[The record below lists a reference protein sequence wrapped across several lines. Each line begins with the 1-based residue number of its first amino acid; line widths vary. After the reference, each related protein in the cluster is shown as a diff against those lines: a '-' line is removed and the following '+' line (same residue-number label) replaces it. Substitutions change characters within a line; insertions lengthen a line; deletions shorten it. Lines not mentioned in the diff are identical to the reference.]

1 MTPCFSAQHE
11 PTSEY
16 LSRVE
21 REEELTWL
29 RNQVKVR
36 KSLLV
41 FGPEGVGKSR
51 LLRSFVDLQP
61 LALYV
66 AQIRSPRE
74 LLLALLDALHSTARA
89 AKFPA
94 NFTALSTTSLK
105 GITQRALDTQPFMM
119 VLDQLN
125 GPSRVVTGLIKDLH
139 QHGRTP
145 VIFASRS
152 PHMEDIGTLQPL
164 CADKSERLELKNWP
178 QHIGLEFAYR
188 EAERIQVQASNLETA
203 VHLLVEWSDGNPAAI
218 LQMLKMAHLPQ
229 YRIGDQ
235 IKAHI
240 LYLDYRMGRRS

>member
-1 MTPCFSAQHE
+1 MIASFSVQHE

-16 LSRVE
+16 LSRVA

-29 RNQVKVR
+29 RNQVHAR

-51 LLRSFVDLQP
+51 LLHRFVENQP
-61 LALYV
+61 LALYI

-74 LLLALLDALHSTARA
+74 FLLALLDALHSSGTAARI
-89 AKFPA
+89 PA
-94 NFTALSTTSLK
+94 NFNTLSTTSLK
-105 GITQRALDTQPFMM
+105 GVAQRALDTKPFLM

-139 QHGRTP
+139 HYGRTP

-178 QHIGLEFAYR
+178 QHIALEFAHR
-188 EAERIQVQASNLETA
+188 EAEKGRLLASNLESA
-203 VHLLVEWSDGNPAAI
+203 LNSFVEWSDGNPAAI
-218 LQMLKMAHLPQ
+218 LHMLRMAHLPR
-229 YRIGDQ
+229 YRLDDQ
-235 IKAHI
+235 IKAHV
-240 LYLDYRMGRRS
+240 LYLDYLMGRR

>member
-1 MTPCFSAQHE
+1 MIASFSVQHE

-16 LSRVE
+16 LSRVA

-29 RNQVKVR
+29 RNQVNAR

-51 LLRSFVDLQP
+51 LLHRFVENQP
-61 LALYV
+61 LALYI

-74 LLLALLDALHSTARA
+74 FLLALLDALHSSGTAARI
-89 AKFPA
+89 PA
-94 NFTALSTTSLK
+94 NFNTLSTTSLK
-105 GITQRALDTQPFMM
+105 GVAQRALDTKPFLM

-139 QHGRTP
+139 HYGRTP

-164 CADKSERLELKNWP
+164 CADKSERLEVKNWS
-178 QHIGLEFAYR
+178 QHIALEFAHR
-188 EAERIQVQASNLETA
+188 EAEKDQLLASNLESA
-203 VHLLVEWSDGNPAAI
+203 LNSFVEWSDGNPAAI
-218 LQMLKMAHLPQ
+218 LHMVRMAHLPR
-229 YRIGDQ
+229 YRLDDQ
-235 IKAHI
+235 IKAHV
-240 LYLDYRMGRRS
+240 LYLDYLMGRR